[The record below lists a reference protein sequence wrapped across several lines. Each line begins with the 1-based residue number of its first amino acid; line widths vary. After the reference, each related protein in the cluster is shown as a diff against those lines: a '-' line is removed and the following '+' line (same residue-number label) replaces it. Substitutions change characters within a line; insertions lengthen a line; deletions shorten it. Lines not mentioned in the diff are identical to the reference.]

1 MQHAPFFHRPLVSLI
16 SLRLTPLQLH
26 PSEQPFRSAE
36 VGIHC
41 WDVPHSRSPLCPALG
56 ESGERKSNCHHLPRH
71 PQGLPYSLTSQGEA
85 GELSWHKECTLATRT
100 PGNAAGWGQSSWK
113 TVWKKWTW
121 GCWSM
126 LSVSQQ
132 YMYPGGQE
140 GQWHPDLYLKW
151 CSQQDQ
157 VSDRPSLPLLEGRLL
172 VGTAATCFLQQPHAL
187 SGSSNSA
194 GPLAPSSRLAAQGW
208 IVCAWSSCC

>member
-1 MQHAPFFHRPLVSLI
+1 MSLYCCCQRDIYDEHYASLHPTEDSSKSVGTVTSSSQNILRHKMQHAPFFHRPLVSLI

-85 GELSWHKECTLATRT
+85 GELSWHKECTLAAIT
-100 PGNAAGWGQSSWK
+100 PGNATGLGQS
-113 TVWKKWTW
+113 
-121 GCWSM
+121 
-126 LSVSQQ
+126 
-132 YMYPGGQE
+132 
-140 GQWHPDLYLKW
+140 
-151 CSQQDQ
+151 
-157 VSDRPSLPLLEGRLL
+157 
-172 VGTAATCFLQQPHAL
+172 A
-187 SGSSNSA
+187 
-194 GPLAPSSRLAAQGW
+194 
-208 IVCAWSSCC
+208 

>member
-1 MQHAPFFHRPLVSLI
+1 MSLYCCCQRDIYDEHYASLHPTEDSSKSVGTVTSSSQNILRHKMQHAPFFHRPLVSLI

-85 GELSWHKECTLATRT
+85 AQLSWHKAQR
-100 PGNAAGWGQSSWK
+100 
-113 TVWKKWTW
+113 
-121 GCWSM
+121 
-126 LSVSQQ
+126 
-132 YMYPGGQE
+132 
-140 GQWHPDLYLKW
+140 
-151 CSQQDQ
+151 
-157 VSDRPSLPLLEGRLL
+157 RL
-172 VGTAATCFLQQPHAL
+172 QK
-187 SGSSNSA
+187 
-194 GPLAPSSRLAAQGW
+194 SRLPPR
-208 IVCAWSSCC
+208 CCFQTT